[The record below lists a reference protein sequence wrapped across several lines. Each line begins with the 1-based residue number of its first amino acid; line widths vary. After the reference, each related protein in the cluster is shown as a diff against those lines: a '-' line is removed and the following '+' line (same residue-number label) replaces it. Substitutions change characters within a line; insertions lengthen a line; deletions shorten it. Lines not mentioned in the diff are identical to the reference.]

1 MRVFIVTTSVCV
13 CTVDE
18 EEGSKWLLLSC
29 LLSPFQTVV
38 LLMENISLKN
48 TEYTIRICMTMLS
61 LIFFSTESEKLQFYL
76 CKKQFRTKIWLFLG
90 HF

>member
-1 MRVFIVTTSVCV
+1 
-13 CTVDE
+13 
-18 EEGSKWLLLSC
+18 
-29 LLSPFQTVV
+29 
-38 LLMENISLKN
+38 MENISLKN
-48 TEYTIRICMTMLS
+48 TEYTIRIGMTMLS